1 VDSFDASDLR
11 YSVGLGGIW
20 LSPMGPLA
28 VSIGFPLNDESEDEV
43 QNFQF
48 TFGSFF

>member
-1 VDSFDASDLR
+1 
-11 YSVGLGGIW
+11 
-20 LSPMGPLA
+20 MGPLA
-28 VSIGFPLNDESEDEV
+28 VSIGFPLNDESDDEV